1 MSSKLCWV
9 GTARATAGETPEIG
23 INIISII
30 VVIVIVSNIVV
41 IIISI
46 LIMVTQQIFPSGEI
60 MSVMVFRDGN
70 K

>member
-23 INIISII
+23 ISII
-30 VVIVIVSNIVV
+30 VIVIVSIIVV

-60 MSVMVFRDGN
+60 MSVMVFRHGN
-70 K
+70 I